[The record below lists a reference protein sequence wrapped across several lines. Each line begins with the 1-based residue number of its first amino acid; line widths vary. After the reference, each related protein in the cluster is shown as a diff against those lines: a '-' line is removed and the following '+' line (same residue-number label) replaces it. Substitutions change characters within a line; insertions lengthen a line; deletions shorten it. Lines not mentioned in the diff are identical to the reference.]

1 MKIQMQMTPK
11 PPPAATS
18 NGDRLETVFLAEML
32 KIAMPDPGGTAF
44 HGGVGESQFSSF
56 LIEQH
61 AAAIAGRI
69 DLRLD
74 SRLEVSP

>member
-1 MKIQMQMTPK
+1 MQIQTQMTPK
-11 PPPAATS
+11 PLMPATS
-18 NGDRLETVFLAEML
+18 IGDRLETAFLTEML
-32 KIAMPDPGGTAF
+32 KIAMPEPTAAAI

-56 LIEQH
+56 LVEQH